1 MGFAANAI
9 MDVVAPPTPA
19 RASNAS
25 ADGASAS
32 SFQDHVDAS
41 DQHAQRNDP
50 PRSKRETH
58 TSSDHPSSPPASDRG
73 SAALPDASQDDA
85 KQDAEA
91 QAAPTNPPVLLQLI
105 ANVAPAVLGAKMEQ
119 PAPAQQETAPVDQGA
134 NASIDPAVALAAGE
148 TPPKAAP
155 KSDAAPR
162 TPQVKTA
169 KGAAKTAAMTDDTK
183 ATMAQP
189 ATPTLQEPGAQA
201 AAAPS
206 LAPTIADGNAK
217 AEDGAKAGGIEKVQS
232 DGAHPAPQTRQQA
245 LAPSAP
251 RAPELAAA
259 PQQPDGSQ
267 AKNRDGAKAAAP
279 MEALKQGAQDLAAP
293 KAQLSAPP
301 PAHAQLAEPVQ
312 QVASD
317 ANAARVAPAAA
328 QVGGEIIRRFN
339 GHDTSFQLRLDP
351 PELGRVDVRIDVS
364 RDHRVTAVISADSPQ
379 ALSDLARGAR
389 DLQQALQSAGLDVAD
404 DGLRF
409 DLSSNGQGNSFGQ
422 TQAQQDQS
430 ALRAANTLAAESIA
444 TPEAT
449 ASRPLSIDRWR
460 GARVDLVA

>member
-50 PRSKRETH
+50 PRSQRETH
-58 TSSDHPSSPPASDRG
+58 TSSDHPSSQPASERG

-105 ANVAPAVLGAKMEQ
+105 ANVAPTVLGAKMEQ
-119 PAPAQQETAPVDQGA
+119 PAPAQQETAPAGQAA
-134 NASIDPAVALAAGE
+134 NANIDPAVAFAAGAT
-148 TPPKAAP
+148 TPTNAAP

-169 KGAAKTAAMTDDTK
+169 KGAARTAAVTDDTK
-183 ATMAQP
+183 AAMAQP
-189 ATPTLQEPGAQA
+189 TTPTLQEPGAQA

-206 LAPTIADGNAK
+206 LAPTTADGNAK
-217 AEDGAKAGGIEKVQS
+217 AEDGVKAGGIEKVQS
-232 DGAHPAPQTRQQA
+232 DGAHPTPQTRQQTP
-245 LAPSAP
+245 APFAP
-251 RAPELAAA
+251 TAPELAAA

-293 KAQLSAPP
+293 KAHLSAPP

-312 QVASD
+312 QAASD

-444 TPEAT
+444 PEAT